1 KIKRFQM
8 ARKRQRLTN
17 DHAAGFTSKV
27 LVHRLAVDNYVARP
41 FFQEHASHRSLAA
54 AGSVIPITD
63 HDLSLDFQ
71 RFGLLSG
78 VWMLGASINLEFLGH
93 GVTQGALGQHTLD
106 GLLKRTT
113 GETLLHF
120 LEGGLGNTT
129 GVARV
134 TIVAL
139 VLRLIT
145 GNDDVGSVDND
156 EVIAGVYVRR
166 ELGLV
171 LAPQTACDFAGH
183 TTK

>member
-1 KIKRFQM
+1 
-8 ARKRQRLTN
+8 
-17 DHAAGFTSKV
+17 
-27 LVHRLAVDNYVARP
+27 
-41 FFQEHASHRSLAA
+41 
-54 AGSVIPITD
+54 
-63 HDLSLDFQ
+63 
-71 RFGLLSG
+71 SG

-156 EVIAGVYVRR
+156 DVIAGVYVRR

-183 TTK
+183 TTKDFAFCIDHVPVTFDFMRLGHKGLHDGSLKVREKSVGQCLRQWTVSARKKITTYLLACH